1 MPELSGEIADIDV
14 TFQTTEIAT
23 HEYYYPLLQ
32 KLQRTRFFRFFKV
45 AMDDECKFFEGEES
59 MCTMK
64 DCSVETCDEKQVPP
78 LFLKDDNAT
87 NANAPKK
94 CLSPPSLDSPTTE
107 DQKVNRASS
116 SDFSSWAEGGDDT
129 DVWIEQSEGSS
140 VYVDLL
146 ENPERFTGYT
156 GDHPHRIWQA
166 IYEENCFDHSTTSSS
181 VDDGQCLEKRVFY
194 RLISGMQ
201 SSITTHIAKGYFYGR
216 NYGEDGYW
224 APNTELFVERVGK
237 FPDRLQNLYFTYLF
251 VMRAVAKAGPEID
264 AAFSRAPHE
273 AHLPSFSTGHRADDA
288 ATRALVRA
296 LVYPD
301 HPLIES
307 SVTREAQVCQRGFD
321 ETRLFDAAASFFHQ
335 EADSI
340 EEAPAAAPDSF
351 AAVVGGQDLAAA
363 SSMES
368 ASIRAMELRKEV
380 RAQFSICCWWWWC
393 LWRCPRYV
401 VVLLLLLLLPP
412 F

>member
-1 MPELSGEIADIDV
+1 MLFGHGLFLLSFLLLFSPSSSSILSILFPPSTRHIRLSPCPDFLEYIVPAALYCNICRMPELSGEIADIDV

-181 VDDGQCLEKRVFY
+181 VDDG
-194 RLISGMQ
+194 
-201 SSITTHIAKGYFYGR
+201 
-216 NYGEDGYW
+216 
-224 APNTELFVERVGK
+224 
-237 FPDRLQNLYFTYLF
+237 
-251 VMRAVAKAGPEID
+251 
-264 AAFSRAPHE
+264 
-273 AHLPSFSTGHRADDA
+273 
-288 ATRALVRA
+288 
-296 LVYPD
+296 
-301 HPLIES
+301 
-307 SVTREAQVCQRGFD
+307 
-321 ETRLFDAAASFFHQ
+321 
-335 EADSI
+335 
-340 EEAPAAAPDSF
+340 
-351 AAVVGGQDLAAA
+351 
-363 SSMES
+363 
-368 ASIRAMELRKEV
+368 
-380 RAQFSICCWWWWC
+380 
-393 LWRCPRYV
+393 
-401 VVLLLLLLLPP
+401 
-412 F
+412 